1 MADAPTE
8 PNRAGPDEVEPPA
21 SPPSSALSTAP
32 VSIAVPLPSLTSSPA
47 SPPGPGA
54 ALTAVLADARR
65 LLQRAVALEA
75 LVAGVAGLVAAA
87 LIAVVVIGVVPF
99 SQLLRLGLLA
109 FIAVGGAAGVSH
121 VLWHRGRVLRHDVVI
136 AARLAEAL
144 RRRGQDIGDGLRSA
158 VELRDSAVDSRLGRS
173 RALCDAHIARAVD
186 VVRDGHAA
194 DSLNAVALE
203 RAVPTMLGTAAVGA
217 VLLLALA
224 AAHDVVGT
232 RLARLLSAEAA
243 AVALAER
250 AAAEPP
256 LVTDITLTLRF
267 PAYMA
272 RADEV
277 IPGAAGDVTAPRGT
291 EVTVVG
297 RADRSVDGAALI
309 VTGGPQ
315 ELTLQAA
322 VDGDR
327 VVRGQFTVM
336 APGAW
341 RFVLRSRGDERIDP
355 VARKILVKADAAP
368 VVRLEA
374 PTEDKTVKVD
384 DEVALLYAAEDDVG
398 VTKVRVVVK
407 RQGSAR
413 EPYSKDLA
421 DVATLRTT
429 AGSGSFRIEDTGA
442 RPGEKLA
449 VTIEALD
456 NDAVSGPNVG
466 RSVTRVLTVFSAS
479 AHHKEVIDRL
489 DALLVQMVEILGDEL
504 EGAIADVAD
513 GPLQKRTIERHKQLA
528 PRAAAMMKAF
538 DETLAAVADDTLF
551 GAGDDA
557 VRRAL
562 ANMRLEL
569 SRAVDAKAAAV
580 ERAPPVADKAL
591 PLGIWRRLVDAQ
603 RGLVNRLESDIIYL
617 EDLLQLERVRE
628 AKQLVEDV
636 KQAQQDLKAL
646 LTQFKESGDDA
657 SRQAL
662 LDEIKR
668 MQQQL
673 AALAARLGELRREVP
688 DEFLNEDAFKA
699 DEMFDKAQSLDEMI
713 EEGRLEDAAKA
724 LEAMLESTEKMIDEL
739 GEAED
744 EVGGPESKALR
755 EKVER
760 FGEELA
766 ALEKA
771 QQESLK
777 ETEAIMD
784 RAKNRAEERFAGK
797 MKAALAE
804 ARKKAEQATEA
815 LRKVDAEA
823 ADLNRYEEEDHDTA
837 VARTDD
843 LKRALDSGDI
853 DDALQAAEEA
863 ESAARNAEE
872 SLSGRQRRR
881 GVFSSPAAK
890 KATQALSD
898 AASALREAREKLDAA
913 MPDASEMLD
922 GKDRD
927 KLARQAERQ
936 GQLGEQAQKLAEQMA
951 EIGKEA
957 PIFGPQHS
965 EQMQGAKDAME
976 RARDRLAGQARP
988 RPDRGGL
995 RQGRQAQ
1002 SQALQQLQGLRE
1014 SLEQMGK
1021 GQGQG
1026 GMPMPLPGGGS
1037 PGSERSDR
1045 EGRGGRDDVKIPD
1058 GSEFK
1063 VKDAF
1068 RKDILDAM
1076 RETAPGEWAGEVKRY
1091 YEELIK

>member
-1 MADAPTE
+1 MADAP
-8 PNRAGPDEVEPPA
+8 PDISRQPRRDDA
-21 SPPSSALSTAP
+21 SPSPSSSVLSA
-32 VSIAVPLPSLTSSPA
+32 AASLTT
-47 SPPGPGA
+47 
-54 ALTAVLADARR
+54 ALGQGRR
-65 LLQRAVALEA
+65 VLQRAVVVEA
-75 LVAGVAGLVAAA
+75 AVASVTGVVAAA
-87 LIAVVVIGVVPF
+87 LIAVVIIGAVPF
-99 SQLLRLGLLA
+99 SQVLRVALVALMGTGA
-109 FIAVGGAAGVSH
+109 VAGIAH

-136 AARLAEAL
+136 AARLEEAM
-144 RRRGQDIGDGLRSA
+144 RRRGHDIGDALRGA
-158 VELRDSAVDSRLGRS
+158 VELRDSTVDARLGRS
-173 RALCDAHIARAVD
+173 RDLCDAHIARTID
-186 VVRDGHAA
+186 VVARAQAH
-194 DSLNAVALE
+194 DSLTAVALE
-203 RAVPTMLGTAAVGA
+203 RAVPTLLFTAAIAGA
-217 VLLLALA
+217 LLLSLA
-224 AAHDVVGT
+224 AAHDVVLI
-232 RLARLLSAEAA
+232 RLARLWSAEAA

-297 RADRSVDGAALI
+297 RADRGIDGAALI
-309 VTGGPQ
+309 VTGGPS

-327 VVRGQFTVM
+327 SVRGQFTVT

-355 VARKILVKADAAP
+355 VARKILVQADAAP
-368 VVRLEA
+368 IVRLEA
-374 PTEDKTVKVD
+374 PAEDKTVQG
-384 DEVALLYAAEDDVG
+384 DEEVKLLYAAEDDVG
-398 VTKVRVVVK
+398 ITRVRVVVK

-413 EPYSKDLA
+413 EAYTKDLA
-421 DVATLRTT
+421 DVAAVRTT
-429 AGSGSFRIEDTGA
+429 AGSGLFRVEDTGA

-449 VTIEALD
+449 VTIEVLD
-456 NDAVSGPNVG
+456 NDTVSGPNIG

-504 EGAIADVAD
+504 EAAIADVAD
-513 GPLQKRTIERHKQLA
+513 APLQKRTIETHKQLS
-528 PRAAAMMKAF
+528 PRAQAMIKAF

-551 GAGDDA
+551 GTGDDG

-562 ANMRLEL
+562 ANMRVEL
-569 SRAVDAKAAAV
+569 ARAVEAKSAAV
-580 ERAPPVADKAL
+580 ERAPPVVDKAL
-591 PLGIWRRLVDAQ
+591 PLGIWRRLVDGQ
-603 RGLVNRLESDIIYL
+603 RVLVTRLESDILYL

-628 AKQLVEDV
+628 AKQLVSDV

-646 LTQFKESGDDA
+646 LTQFKETGDDA
-657 SRQAL
+657 TRQAL
-662 LDEIKR
+662 LEEIRR

-673 AALAARLGELRREVP
+673 AGLAARLGELRREVP

-699 DEMFDKAQSLDEMI
+699 DELFDKAQTLDEMI
-713 EEGRLEDAAKA
+713 EEGRLDDAAKA
-724 LEAMLESTEKMIDEL
+724 LESMLEATEKMIDEL

-760 FGEELA
+760 FGEELS
-766 ALEKA
+766 ALEAA

-777 ETEAIMD
+777 ETEEIMD
-784 RAKNRAEERFAGK
+784 RAKTRAEERFAGK

-804 ARKKAEQATEA
+804 AKKKADQAQDA
-815 LRKVDAEA
+815 LKKVDAEA
-823 ADLNRYEEEDHDTA
+823 ADLNSYEEEDHDAA

-853 DDALQAAEEA
+853 EDALQAAEEA

-872 SLSGRQRRR
+872 SLSSRQRRR
-881 GVFSSPAAK
+881 TAFTSPAAK
-890 KATQALSD
+890 KAAAALSE
-898 AASALREAREKLDAA
+898 AAAALRDAREKLDSA
-913 MPDASEMLD
+913 MPDAADLLD
-922 GKDRD
+922 GKDRE
-927 KLARQAERQ
+927 KLAKQADRQ
-936 GQLGEQAQKLAEQMA
+936 GQLAEQAQKLAEQMG
-951 EIGKEA
+951 EIGKQA

-965 EQMQGAKDAME
+965 GQMQGAKEAMQRAQE
-976 RARDRLAGQARP
+976 RLGGQARA
-988 RPDRGGL
+988 RPERGGL

-1021 GQGQG
+1021 SQGQG
-1026 GMPMPLPGGGS
+1026 GMPMPLPNGGS
-1037 PGSERSDR
+1037 PGSERSER

>member
-1 MADAPTE
+1 LSAA
-8 PNRAGPDEVEPPA
+8 EVLTT
-21 SPPSSALSTAP
+21 ALG
-32 VSIAVPLPSLTSSPA
+32 L
-47 SPPGPGA
+47 G
-54 ALTAVLADARR
+54 RR
-65 LLQRAVALEA
+65 VLQRAVVVEA
-75 LVAGVAGLVAAA
+75 AVAGVTGVVAAA
-87 LIAVVVIGVVPF
+87 LIAVVIIGAVPF
-99 SQLLRLGLLA
+99 SQVLRVALVALMGA
-109 FIAVGGAAGVSH
+109 GAVAGIAH
-121 VLWHRGRVLRHDVVI
+121 VLWHRARVLRYDVVI
-136 AARLAEAL
+136 AARLEEAM
-144 RRRGQDIGDGLRSA
+144 RRRGHDIGDALRGA
-158 VELRDSAVDSRLGRS
+158 VELRDSAVDARLGRS
-173 RALCDAHIARAVD
+173 RALCDAHIARTVD
-186 VVRDGHAA
+186 VVARGQAH
-194 DSLNAVALE
+194 DSLTAVALE
-203 RAVPTMLGTAAVGA
+203 RAVPTLLFTAAIAGIW
-217 VLLLALA
+217 LLSLA
-224 AAHDVVGT
+224 AAHDVVLT
-232 RLARLLSAEAA
+232 RLARLWSAEAA

-297 RADRSVDGAALI
+297 RADRGVDGAALI
-309 VTGGPQ
+309 VTGGPR

-327 VVRGQFTVM
+327 SVRAQFTVT
-336 APGAW
+336 APGSW

-368 VVRLEA
+368 IVRLEA
-374 PTEDKTVKVD
+374 PAEDKTVQG
-384 DEVALLYAAEDDVG
+384 DEEVKLLYAAEDDVG
-398 VTKVRVVVK
+398 ITRVRVVVK

-413 EPYSKDLA
+413 EAYTKDLA

-429 AGSGSFRIEDTGA
+429 AGSGFFRVEDTGA

-449 VTIEALD
+449 VTIEVLD
-456 NDAVSGPNVG
+456 NDTVSGPNIG

-504 EGAIADVAD
+504 EAAIADVAD
-513 GPLQKRTIERHKQLA
+513 APLQKRTIERHKQLG
-528 PRAAAMMKAF
+528 PRAQAMIKAF

-551 GAGDDA
+551 GSGDDG

-562 ANMRLEL
+562 ANMRVEL
-569 SRAVDAKAAAV
+569 ARAVEAKGAAV
-580 ERAPPVADKAL
+580 ERAPPVVDKAL

-603 RGLVNRLESDIIYL
+603 RELVTRLESDILYL
-617 EDLLQLERVRE
+617 EDLVQLERVRE
-628 AKQLVEDV
+628 AKQLVSDV

-646 LTQFKESGDDA
+646 LTQFKETGDDA
-657 SRQAL
+657 TRQAL
-662 LDEIKR
+662 LEEIRR

-699 DEMFDKAQSLDEMI
+699 DELFDKAQTLDEMI

-724 LEAMLESTEKMIDEL
+724 LESMLESTEKMIDEL

-755 EKVER
+755 EQVER
-760 FGEELA
+760 FGEELS
-766 ALEKA
+766 ALEAA
-771 QQESLK
+771 QNESLK
-777 ETEAIMD
+777 ETEEIMD
-784 RAKNRAEERFAGK
+784 RAKTRAEERFAGK
-797 MKAALAE
+797 MKGALAE
-804 ARKKAEQATEA
+804 AKKKADQAQDA
-815 LRKVDAEA
+815 LQKVDAEA
-823 ADLNRYEEEDHDTA
+823 ADLNRYEEEDHDAA

-863 ESAARNAEE
+863 EIAARNAEE
-872 SLSGRQRRR
+872 SLSSRQRRR
-881 GVFSSPAAK
+881 TAFTSPAAK
-890 KATQALSD
+890 KAAAALSE
-898 AASALREAREKLDAA
+898 AAAALRDAREKLDSA
-913 MPDASEMLD
+913 MPDAADMLD
-922 GKDRD
+922 GKDRER
-927 KLARQAERQ
+927 LAKQADRQ
-936 GQLGEQAQKLAEQMA
+936 GQLAEQAQKLAEQMG
-951 EIGKEA
+951 EIGKQA

-965 EQMQGAKDAME
+965 GQMQGAKEAMQRAQE
-976 RARDRLAGQARP
+976 RLGGQARA
-988 RPDRGGL
+988 RPERGGL

-1026 GMPMPLPGGGS
+1026 GMPMPLPNGGS
-1037 PGSERSDR
+1037 PGSERSER